1 MVPIPAD
8 PQRDLEDE
16 SVAVISEASST
27 GKCPLKRLFP
37 LWAGLPIRPTPMSG
51 LTGQDIRETER
62 SVL

>member
-16 SVAVISEASST
+16 SIAVISEASLT
-27 GKCPLKRLFP
+27 GNRPLKRLLL
-37 LWAGLPIRPTPMSG
+37 LWGGLAIRPTSG
-51 LTGQDIRETER
+51 AGPKTER

>member
-27 GKCPLKRLFP
+27 GKRPRERLFCFCSS
-37 LWAGLPIRPTPMSG
+37 LMVC
-51 LTGQDIRETER
+51 LTGIDIRKTER
-62 SVL
+62 SML